1 MPIYVTRTN
10 FATMKGQLIRT
21 ISFPS
26 EKKNQFQRES
36 LQFLLFLFILA
47 VISYSLL
54 VARMWHEIDFE
65 DILIQ
70 FLDFITITVPFGLPV
85 SMTFGS
91 IFAMEKMKEK
101 SIYCI
106 SPKKVVD
113 GGQVDFV
120 CFDKTGTLTEDFM
133 DLNCLV
139 PVKERKFG
147 EEITNLKANQKG
159 LENALTNMAANHTL
173 GYL

>member
-26 EKKNQFQRES
+26 EKKSQFQRES
-36 LQFLLFLFILA
+36 LQFILFLLML
-47 VISYSLL
+47 VVVSYSFLI
-54 VARMWHEIDFE
+54 VRMWDKIDFE

-70 FLDFITITVPFGLPV
+70 LLDLITITVGLPV

-133 DLNCLV
+133 NFNCLV
-139 PVKERKFG
+139 PVQEQKFR
-147 EEITNLKANQKG
+147 EEISNL
-159 LENALTNMAANHTL
+159 
-173 GYL
+173 